1 MQKLK
6 AFTLAEILI
15 TMGIV
20 GVIAA
25 LTVPDLVSDY
35 QNKAMAVQIR
45 KFSVELNEAAELYLT
60 DKGKSSLEATNIY
73 NNITDFINNNY
84 FNIAKTCAS
93 ATGCFASENYFSMD
107 QSDSNATKSTTF
119 TCDGGAYL
127 LSSSVAICPIV
138 TTKTITTITPL
149 LPTLT
154 SHSLTFY
161 VDINGPEPP
170 NIGGRDMF
178 KLNVSDTG
186 VVWGDIEKTTGLSML
201 GSVYCKE
208 SPLGESC
215 FERLKN
221 NNYNMN
227 SNYF

>member
-73 NNITDFINNNY
+73 NNVTDFINNNY

-93 ATGCFASENYFSMD
+93 AAGCFASENYFSMD

-138 TTKTITTITPL
+138 TTKTITTMTPL

-154 SHSLTFY
+154 SHTLTFY

-178 KLNVSDTG
+178 KLNISDTG